1 MKKASKEAIEIS
13 TAIARFLNE
22 YAPFHLTQSEETL
35 KSYEDTL
42 KIYINYLETERK
54 ITCADLSW
62 TCFEAEIIED
72 WMKWLEKTRGNCHS
86 TINDRLSS
94 LRTFLKY
101 VGKHDIKRLCIYEKA
116 TSIPLLKTE
125 KRKIE
130 SLTKD
135 SVKAILSVPDLTTAI
150 GRRDL
155 CIITLLYS
163 TAARISEVRLLKI
176 NQIHLESNKPYVI
189 VRGKG
194 NKIRTL
200 YLRPNSAKVLKG
212 YLGEFHGKKPEPDNY
227 LFPSRVG
234 DGCNPLT
241 TAAIDKRLKIYAKAA
256 HELCPDVPLNLHP
269 HHFRHAKASHWL
281 EDGLNIV
288 NISFLLGHRQLET
301 TMIYVEVSEE
311 SHRAALASLE
321 NDEDRA
327 IKPKWEA
334 DESLSKFCG
343 LSKNKIS

>member
-1 MKKASKEAIEIS
+1 MKKAGKEAIEIS
-13 TAIARFLNE
+13 TAISRFLNE

-35 KSYEDTL
+35 KCYEYTL
-42 KIYINYLETERK
+42 SIYIDYLETEK
-54 ITCADLSW
+54 GVTSASLKW
-62 TCFEAEIIED
+62 NCFDTEYIED
-72 WMKWLEKTRGNCHS
+72 WMKWLEKSRGNCHS

-101 VGKHDIKRLCIYEKA
+101 VGQHDIKQLYIYEKA
-116 TSIPLLKTE
+116 TSVPLLKTE

-135 SVKAILSVPDLTTAI
+135 SVKAVLSVPDLTSEI

-155 CIITLLYS
+155 CLITLLYS
-163 TAARISEVRLLKI
+163 TAARISEIRLLKI
-176 NQIHLESNKPYVI
+176 NHVHLETSKPYIV

-212 YLGEFHGKKPEPDNY
+212 YLTEFHGKKPDPDNY

-234 DGCNPLT
+234 DGSNPLT
-241 TAAIDKRLKIYAKAA
+241 TAAIDKRLKLYAKAA
-256 HELCPDVPLNLHP
+256 HEICQDVPLNLHP
-269 HHFRHAKASHWL
+269 HHFRHAKATHWL

-288 NISFLLGHRQLET
+288 NISFLLGHKQLET
-301 TMIYVEVSEE
+301 TMVYVEASDE
-311 SHRAALASLE
+311 SQRAALASLE
-321 NDEDRA
+321 TDEDRTVQL
-327 IKPKWEA
+327 KWKA
-334 DESLSKFCG
+334 DETLSKFCG
-343 LSKNKIS
+343 LPKLKKL